1 MTVEQENPSDAF
13 ETLKTDTSSGLVDV
27 RTAAEWTFV
36 GLPDV
41 SSTGKDVI
49 LKEWASYPHM
59 GSNPNFITDLLEV
72 TAEQNIRRLYFI
84 CRSGVRSLHAALAMT
99 DAFTANGK
107 DVACVNVSEGFEG
120 DLNGSRHRGGE
131 NGWKARGLPWVQ
143 S

>member
-59 GSNPNFITDLLEV
+59 GPNPNFIADLLEV

-99 DAFTANGK
+99 DAFTATGK
-107 DVACVNVSEGFEG
+107 DVACVNVAEGFEG